1 MSLLVELKRRN
12 VFRVT
17 AAYLVVGWLL
27 TEVLTTLLPTLG
39 APDWASRAV
48 ILAFALGFIPT
59 VVLSWIYEMTPDG
72 IKRESDITGEADA
85 RGSNK
90 SFDYAAIAI
99 VGLLIVGI
107 AFLGARS
114 TLTDRPGTAA
124 ISNASVAVLP
134 FVNMS
139 DDKGNEYFSDGLTET
154 LLHMLTQVPG
164 LQVAART
171 SSFAFK
177 GQNQNVQEIAA
188 ALQVA
193 HILEG
198 SVQRAGNRVRI
209 TAQLIRATDG
219 FHVWSS
225 IYDRTF
231 EDIFDIQDEIARK
244 VGDELSESIFG
255 IGAVDTASDGDVLAR
270 GAGTD
275 VTDAYDLYL
284 QALGE
289 RATYSFRGLQ
299 ASENLLKG
307 ALAIDPG
314 YLGAKTELAS
324 NYLHQFETGLIS
336 ATEAR
341 SQIIALTDQVLAAEP
356 GNPGA
361 TAIRLYARTGTLSQ
375 ASDPLAILDAIPE
388 FEQLVAENPADYQ
401 IRLLLGRLLRGVRQ
415 LNRALEIQLDGLHRD
430 PFNAQIHYELG
441 LLYVDLNRHD
451 EARKSLAK
459 SLEIEPRQ
467 PNAYVTMAEMSR
479 RNGDGV
485 DYVRQLL
492 QANAYDPQDHEL
504 SGFIAAFLYRLGL
517 IDEGD
522 DFRDRVFAI
531 APTSEIAYR
540 IELLRAVN
548 TGDEIASVA
557 SARRAIEDDID
568 DRHFAFGGAV
578 QHLLR
583 VAIRNGTVAE
593 ESAYL
598 DQVAPGL
605 LDIDAVPAP
614 AKYRIA
620 QLVALDVWFTTLTR
634 DELLR
639 NIEKVQQ
646 LTEGFGADAFTMAGF
661 RMNALAMQGETED
674 AIDVALNNVFSESVL
689 LSLNWRESLAL
700 AHFNEFGADNR
711 VQLAMQRWAEEQ
723 AAQTEQVRI
732 YLANLSSMQQARR

>member
-1 MSLLVELKRRN
+1 MSLFVELKRRN

-39 APDWASRAV
+39 APEWVSRAV

-59 VVLSWIYEMTPDG
+59 IVLSWIYELTPDG
-72 IKRESDITGEADA
+72 IKRESDIIGDADT

-90 SFDYAAIAI
+90 KFDYAAIAI

-114 TLTDRPGTAA
+114 SLTDKPGRTTV
-124 ISNASVAVLP
+124 SNASVAVLP

-139 DDKGNEYFSDGLTET
+139 DDKDNEYFSDGLTET

-177 GQNQNVQEIAA
+177 GQNQNVREIAA

-198 SVQRAGNRVRI
+198 SVQRAGDRVRI
-209 TAQLIRATDG
+209 TVQLIRATDG

-231 EDIFDIQDEIARK
+231 DDIFDIQDEIAEK
-244 VGDELSESIFG
+244 VGSELSESILG
-255 IGAVDTASDGDVLAR
+255 TDLGDAAR
-270 GAGTD
+270 GAGTE

-289 RATYSFRGLQ
+289 RATYNFRGLQ
-299 ASENLLKG
+299 VSENLLKG

-314 YLGAKTELAS
+314 YLDAKTELA
-324 NYLHQFETGLIS
+324 NNFLHQFETGLIGE
-336 ATEAR
+336 TEAR
-341 SQIIALTDQVLAAEP
+341 SQIIALTEQVLAAEP

-361 TAIRLYARTGTLSQ
+361 TAIRLYARAGTLSQ
-375 ASDPLAILDAIPE
+375 AGDPMAFLDAIPE
-388 FEQLVAENPADYQ
+388 LERLVAENPADYQ
-401 IRLLLGRLLRGVRQ
+401 IRLLLGRLLRSVRQ
-415 LNRALEIQLDGLHRD
+415 LNRALEIQLDALQRD
-430 PFNAQIHYELG
+430 KFNAQIHYELG
-441 LLYVDLNRHD
+441 LLYVDLNKLD

-467 PNAYVTMAEMSR
+467 PNAYVSLAKISR
-479 RNGDGV
+479 QNGDGV

-504 SGFIAAFLYRLGL
+504 SGFIAIFLYRLGL

-540 IELLRAVN
+540 IELLRAASTEN
-548 TGDEIASVA
+548 EFASVA
-557 SARRAIEDDID
+557 SARRAIEDDIG

-593 ESAYL
+593 EIAYL
-598 DQVAPGL
+598 DQVAPGI
-605 LDIDAVPAP
+605 LDIDAVAAP

-620 QLVALDVWFTTLTR
+620 QLVALDAWFTTLTT

-639 NIEKVQQ
+639 RIEKVQQ
-646 LTEGFGADAFTMAGF
+646 LTAGFGTDMLTQAAIAT
-661 RMNALAMQGETED
+661 NVLAMQGETEE
-674 AIDVALNNVFSESVL
+674 AIDAALNGVFSESVL
-689 LSLNWRESLAL
+689 LSLNWRETIAL
-700 AHFNEFGADNR
+700 AQFKQVVADDR
-711 VQLAMQRWAEEQ
+711 VQVAMQRWADEQ
-723 AAQTEQVRI
+723 AVQTEQVRT
-732 YLANLSSMQQARR
+732 YLADLSAAQ

>member
-39 APDWASRAV
+39 APEWVSRAV

-59 VVLSWIYEMTPDG
+59 VVLSWIYELTPDG
-72 IKRESDITGEADA
+72 IKRESDIVDDA
-85 RGSNK
+85 GTRGSNK
-90 SFDYAAIAI
+90 KFDYAAIAI
-99 VGLLIVGI
+99 VGFLIVGI
-107 AFLGARS
+107 AFLAARS
-114 TLTDRPGTAA
+114 SLTDRPGRTAA

-139 DDKGNEYFSDGLTET
+139 DDKDNEYFSDGLTET
-154 LLHMLTQVPG
+154 LLHMLTQIPG

-177 GQNQNVQEIAA
+177 GQNQNVQDIAA

-198 SVQRAGNRVRI
+198 SVQRAGDRVRI
-209 TAQLIRATDG
+209 TVQLIRATDG

-225 IYDRTF
+225 IYERTYD
-231 EDIFDIQDEIARK
+231 DIFDIQDEIAEK
-244 VGDELSESIFG
+244 VGSELSESILG
-255 IGAVDTASDGDVLAR
+255 TDYAVTAR
-270 GAGTD
+270 GAGTE

-289 RATYSFRGLQ
+289 RATHSFRGLQ

-307 ALAIDPG
+307 ALAIDPN
-314 YLGAKTELAS
+314 YLDAKTELA
-324 NYLHQFETGLIS
+324 NNFLHQFETGLIGE
-336 ATEAR
+336 TEAR
-341 SQIIALTDQVLAAEP
+341 SQIIALVDQVLAVDP

-361 TAIRLYARTGTLSQ
+361 TAIRLYARAGTLSQ
-375 ASDPLAILDAIPE
+375 AGDPMAVLDAIPQLE
-388 FEQLVAENPADYQ
+388 RLVAENPADYQ
-401 IRLLLGRLLRGVRQ
+401 IRLLLGRLLRSVRQ
-415 LNRALEIQLDGLHRD
+415 LNRALEIQLDALQRD
-430 PFNAQIHYELG
+430 KFNAQIHYELG

-451 EARKSLAK
+451 EARTSLAK

-467 PNAYVTMAEMSR
+467 PNAYVTLAEISR
-479 RNGDGV
+479 QNGDGV

-504 SGFIAAFLYRLGL
+504 SGFIATFLYRLGL

-540 IELLRAVN
+540 IELLRAAR

-557 SARRAIEDDID
+557 SARRAMEDDIG

-583 VAIRNGTVAE
+583 VAIRNDTVAE
-593 ESAYL
+593 EIAYL

-605 LDIDAVPAP
+605 LDIDAVSAP
-614 AKYRIA
+614 AKYRVA
-620 QLVALDVWFTTLTR
+620 QLVALDAWFTTLTE

-639 NIEKVQQ
+639 HIEKVLQ
-646 LTEGFGADAFTMAGF
+646 LTAGFGTDMRTKAAT
-661 RMNALAMQGETED
+661 RTNVLAMQGETEE
-674 AIDVALNNVFSESVL
+674 AIDVATSKVFSESVL
-689 LSLNWRESLAL
+689 LSLNWRETLAL
-700 AHFNEFGADNR
+700 DHYKQVVADDR
-711 VQLAMQRWAEEQ
+711 VQLAIQRWADEQ
-723 AAQTEQVRI
+723 AMQTEQVRTF
-732 YLANLSSMQQARR
+732 LADLSAGQ

>member
-39 APDWASRAV
+39 APEWTSRAV
-48 ILAFALGFIPT
+48 ILAFALGFVPT
-59 VVLSWIYEMTPDG
+59 VVLSWIYELTPDG
-72 IKRESDITGEADA
+72 IKREADIVDDA
-85 RGSNK
+85 GTRGSNK
-90 SFDYAAIAI
+90 KFDYAAIAI
-99 VGLLIVGI
+99 VGVLIVGI

-114 TLTDRPGTAA
+114 SLTDRPGRAA
-124 ISNASVAVLP
+124 VINNASVAVLP

-139 DDKGNEYFSDGLTET
+139 DDKDNEYFSDGLTET

-209 TAQLIRATDG
+209 TAQLIRASDG

-244 VGDELSESIFG
+244 VGSELSDSIFG
-255 IGAVDTASDGDVLAR
+255 TNDADTAL
-270 GAGTD
+270 GAGTV

-284 QALGE
+284 QAIGE
-289 RATYSFRGLQ
+289 RATGSYRGLQ

-314 YLGAKTELAS
+314 YLDAKTELAN

-336 ATEAR
+336 DTEAR
-341 SQIIALTDQVLAAEP
+341 SQIIALADQVLAVDP
-356 GNPGA
+356 GHPGA

-375 ASDPLAILDAIPE
+375 ADDPLTVLDAIPE
-388 FEQLVAENPADYQ
+388 FEHLVAENPADYQ
-401 IRLLLGRLLRGVRQ
+401 IRLRLGRLLRSVRQ
-415 LNRALEIQLDGLHRD
+415 LNRALEIQLDALQRD
-430 PFNAQIHYELG
+430 KFNAQIHYELG
-441 LLYVDLNRHD
+441 LLYMDLNNFD
-451 EARKSLAK
+451 DARKSLAK

-467 PNAYVTMAEMSR
+467 PNAYASLAEISR
-479 RNGDGV
+479 KSGDGV

-492 QANAYDPQDHEL
+492 QANVYDPQDHEL
-504 SGFIAAFLYRLGL
+504 PGFVANFLYRLGL
-517 IDEGD
+517 VEEGD
-522 DFRDRVFAI
+522 DFRDQVMAI
-531 APTSEIAYR
+531 APTSDIAYR
-540 IELLRAVN
+540 IELLRAAY
-548 TGDEIASVA
+548 TGDELSSVA
-557 SARRAIEDDID
+557 SARRAIEDDVS
-568 DRHFAFGGAV
+568 DRNFAFGGAV
-578 QHLLR
+578 QYLLR
-583 VAIRNGTVAE
+583 TAARNGTVAE

-598 DQVAPGL
+598 DEVAPGL
-605 LDIDAVPAP
+605 LNVDAVSLP
-614 AKYRIA
+614 AKYRVGQI
-620 QLVALDVWFTTLTR
+620 VALDAWFTTLDE
-634 DELLR
+634 DELR
-639 NIEKVQQ
+639 RRVQKIQQ
-646 LTEGFGADAFTMAGF
+646 LSAVFGNDALTKAAMRAD
-661 RMNALAMQGETED
+661 ALAMQGQTEE
-674 AIDVALNNVFSESVL
+674 AISVALGGVFSESVL
-689 LSLNWRESLAL
+689 RNLNWRETLAL
-700 AHFNEFGADNR
+700 AQYKDVVADDRIR
-711 VQLAMQRWAEEQ
+711 VAMQRWADEQ
-723 AAQTEQVRI
+723 AVQTERVRI
-732 YLANLSSMQQARR
+732 YLADLSSTQQAAR